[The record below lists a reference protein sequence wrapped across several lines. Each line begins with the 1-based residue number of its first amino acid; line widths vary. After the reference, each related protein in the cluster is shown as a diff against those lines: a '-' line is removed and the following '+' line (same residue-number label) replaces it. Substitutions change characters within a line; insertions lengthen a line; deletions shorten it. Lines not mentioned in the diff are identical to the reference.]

1 MSLLRFRA
9 FVSASAWAIR
19 AALSSAVGLRA
30 SRAAFAM
37 RDHARSVAIES
48 GAKVVGESGQRSAPA
63 TEVRVLRLQWRR
75 GST

>member
-1 MSLLRFRA
+1 M
-9 FVSASAWAIR
+9 R

-37 RDHARSVAIES
+37 RDQARSVAIES

-63 TEVRVLRLQWRR
+63 TEVWVPRSRLQWRQRWRR